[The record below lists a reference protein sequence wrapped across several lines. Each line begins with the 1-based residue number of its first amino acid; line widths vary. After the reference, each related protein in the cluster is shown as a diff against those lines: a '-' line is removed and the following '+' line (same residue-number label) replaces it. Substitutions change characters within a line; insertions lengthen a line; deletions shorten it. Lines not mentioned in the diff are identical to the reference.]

1 MAMFLPASTAN
12 SIANIIHVFWNMSK
26 TSVFGQLFSEIDSQ
40 TALDLLA
47 QIRPAILNKLSDDIR
62 PGHGA
67 SRSHQSEP
75 APKPAAAAVT
85 TSASDTVLE
94 TSREASMAL
103 DLSGVGG
110 ETGLISGG
118 GGLPEARPSIS
129 LPDLSSPAP
138 GVSPAPVPSPA
149 LAVSESV
156 YQAGEMTAVTDL
168 TSSPPETVADDD
180 ADRDDSDLEIVVPSD
195 DEDNISEIKTV
206 SYNYY
211 IIKKWCQQLLWH
223 REC

>member
-47 QIRPAILNKLSDDIR
+47 QIRPAILNKLGDDIR

-75 APKPAAAAVT
+75 APKPAVT
-85 TSASDTVLE
+85 TSTSDTVLE

-129 LPDLSSPAP
+129 MPNLSSPAP
-138 GVSPAPVPSPA
+138 VVSPAQVASPA
-149 LAVSESV
+149 PAVAESV

-211 IIKKWCQQLLWH
+211 IMKK
-223 REC
+223 